1 MSAEPTT
8 VILPAQ
14 ARAHHPYSPST
25 LQAREACPKYQPA
38 HSESAASLKGTRQ
51 HDAVE
56 NEEDNPLLGDHEALA
71 VAECL
76 GYADSVAK
84 KYPGGTIL
92 KEKYVKIDDE
102 DTTGGFPDFV
112 VVSADGKTAEIIDWK
127 FGQHGVESTENN
139 LQGIAYLLGTLHEFR
154 NLETCTVHFVL
165 PHRDEIDYH
174 TFKLTREFVDGMTLR
189 IKVIVARSKQAAADP
204 FDFSAARPSV
214 SACLFCGLVGK
225 CPKVAEFVLKIS
237 QKFSPME
244 LPQNISPTL
253 IHDPDDTSLG
263 IKIAQVATAWAKSFR
278 AAATDKAL
286 TDPDFIPEGYI
297 LVSMQRRSV
306 VDAKKVAEVGKQFL
320 PEDKAAEVDKLFD
333 IPITGVEELIEL
345 VTPRGKKK
353 HAVEAFAE
361 ALDKSGAVELGAPY
375 AILKLSSKKKSSS

>member
-1 MSAEPTT
+1 VEVAVSEL
-8 VILPAQ
+8 LPAQ
-14 ARAHHPYSPST
+14 VRAHHPYSPST
-25 LQAREACPKYQPA
+25 LQAREACPKYQPCS
-38 HSESAASLKGTRQ
+38 SESAASLKGTRQ

-84 KYPGGTIL
+84 KYPGGTVL
-92 KEKYVKIDDE
+92 KEKYFKIDDE

-112 VVSADGKTAEIIDWK
+112 VVSKEGEVAEIIDWK
-127 FGQHGVESTENN
+127 FGKHGVEPAETN
-139 LQGIAYLLGTLHEFR
+139 LQGIAYMLGVLHVFPK
-154 NLETCTVHFVL
+154 LKICKIHFVL
-165 PHRDEIDYH
+165 PHRDELDSH
-174 TFKLTREFVDGMTLR
+174 TFSLTREFVDITTLR
-189 IKVIVARSKQAAADP
+189 IKVIVARAKQAAADP
-204 FDFSAARPSV
+204 FDFSTARPSV

-225 CPKVAEFVLKIS
+225 CPKVTEFVLKIS
-237 QKFSPME
+237 QKFAPME

-263 IKIAQVATAWAKSFR
+263 IKVAQVATAWAKAFR

-286 TDPDFIPEGYI
+286 TDPDFVPSGYI

-306 VDAKKVAEVGKQFL
+306 VDAKKVAEIGKQFL
-320 PEDKAAEVDKLFD
+320 PEDKAAEVDALFD
-333 IPITGVEELIEL
+333 ISITGIEDLVEV

-353 HAVEAFAE
+353 AAVEAFAE
-361 ALDKSGAVELGAPY
+361 ALDKSGAVELGQPY
-375 AILKLSSKKKSSS
+375 AILKLSSKKKST

>member
-1 MSAEPTT
+1 MREVLMSES
-8 VILPAQ
+8 LPAQ
-14 ARAHHPYSPST
+14 TRAHHPYSPST

-51 HDAVE
+51 HSAVE
-56 NEEDNPLLGDHEALA
+56 NEEDSPMLADHEALA

-84 KYPGGTIL
+84 KYPGGTVL

-127 FGQHGVESTENN
+127 MGKHKVEPANNN
-139 LQGIAYLLGTLHEFR
+139 LQGIAYMLGILHEFW
-154 NLETCTVHFVL
+154 NLEKCVVHFVM
-165 PHRDEIDYH
+165 PHIDIVDYH
-174 TFKLTREFVDGMTLR
+174 TFKLTREFVDEATLR
-189 IKVIVARSKQAAADP
+189 IKVIVARAKQAAADP
-204 FDFSAARPSV
+204 FDFSTARPSV

-225 CPKVAEFVLKIS
+225 CPKVSEFILKIS
-237 QKFSPME
+237 QKFAPAE

-253 IHDPDDTSLG
+253 IHDPDDTSFG
-263 IKIAQVATAWAKSFR
+263 IKVAQVATAWAKAFR

-286 TDPDFIPEGYI
+286 TDPDFTPTGYI

-306 VDAKKVAEVGKQFL
+306 VDAKKVAEIGKQFL
-320 PEDKAAEVDKLFD
+320 PEDQAEKVDALYE
-333 IPITGVEELIEL
+333 IPITKVAELIEIA
-345 VTPRGKKK
+345 TPRGKKK
-353 HAVEAFAE
+353 AAVEAFDE

-375 AILKLSSKKKSSS
+375 AILKLDGKRKTT